1 MGERSSGADNDS
13 YIDDCYL
20 KINLDADSCSY
31 YISDSSSTA
40 IYQSEL
46 LNLKLYPNPVSGI
59 AILNIPYSKSSHV
72 SISII
77 SIEGKKI
84 QEYNHV
90 YPPTFI
96 LEKGDMKNGI
106 YLMQI
111 FNQDNIIGQ
120 VKFSVI
126 E

>member
-1 MGERSSGADNDS
+1 MGERTSGVDNDS
-13 YIDDCYL
+13 YVDDCYL
-20 KINLDADSCSY
+20 KIDLDADSCSY
-31 YISDSSSTA
+31 YIPDSSSTA

-46 LNLKLYPNPVSGI
+46 LNLKLYPNPVSDI
-59 AILNIPYSKSSHV
+59 AILNIPYSESSHI

-84 QEYNHV
+84 REYNHV
-90 YPPTFI
+90 HPPTFI
-96 LEKGDMKNGI
+96 LDKGDMKNGI

-111 FNQDNIIGQ
+111 FNQENIIGQ